1 MQSLPT
7 KEETHDDGES
17 VRVYLR
23 VRPAT
28 ERELAIASP
37 QVIFVDGPSVVVKS
51 DPPRSFTFDG
61 VLGETSTQQEVFES
75 VGRAVG
81 SSCLAGYNG
90 SVYVYGQTGAGK
102 THTMCGPINSVQ
114 SMQFDERRGILCR
127 MLDFIFA
134 EVARRGA
141 DGSSSEHRC
150 RCSFLEIYKEQITDL
165 LEPQN
170 ANLQVREDLTRG
182 VYVERLS
189 EVAVS
194 SLAEAFQVLWRGLRQ
209 RQVGSTHMN
218 EKSSRSHAVFTLYV
232 EAHEKRAGVTST
244 RVASLKLVDLA
255 GSERQQHAGDP
266 RSSLGQYADTKESLR
281 VKEAGAINKSLSAL
295 TNVIM
300 ALSRE
305 ERLRRER
312 RGERRNNYVHYR
324 DSKLTFLLRD
334 SLGGNSKTVIV
345 ANCSPAEIC
354 VQETISTLK
363 FAARAKH
370 IRCSVVRNEAFS
382 GTVESLMEEV
392 KFMRKKLASLSGHSF
407 DKSTLLSDGPT
418 NEEPEAE
425 DSGEDLDTQQQVAR
439 LEVLL
444 SAALE
449 REQQADQRQHRLQ
462 RLAKFLEDLDFRKC
476 SGWRKLYKEYA
487 SQLQQVQASAITD
500 DDEVQE
506 LSSKLVGFAALLGN
520 LVQGARVE
528 DGEEM
533 TESTGST
540 ETPPQVDDLGE
551 DISGDEVAF
560 IREENRLLRRQLED
574 HPEVQ
579 RLRAENWALR
589 EELRALDPG
598 WPRFP
603 SIEGGEKVPSPPGV
617 SAEAL
622 LRGFEDDD
630 TSSKTWFYFQKMA
643 KEVEELTRAK
653 EKLIYAMEVAEQTGP
668 TRTQDSSSASRRI
681 EEGDEQ
687 ERSSVS
693 VSMVHELDIATR
705 EALKQAQEL
714 LRPGAS
720 RLVPGRR
727 GAKEVDEGSPGL
739 AVEAAPVDEEDRL
752 KQAFQRIKQLQ
763 GTVDLVNAAY
773 GDAFDEF
780 QGLREEYESRW
791 EECQFFELQCSR
803 LNLTCLDL
811 ADRLVPGRPRPGF
824 STTGFWPSATE
835 KQKRS
840 FSMTSLRDASFWE
853 QRFQELQ
860 ELTGAV
866 VEDQLSLGTPSMPRK
881 LPGATDEGLANG
893 RGQYGDLAQ
902 SNSMS
907 ALLSAEM
914 RSQTPPLSGPSTA
927 DVAMRRVFSAPVL
940 VAPHVVAAVPPAVVP
955 TPLAAPVSTPWV
967 PIMAG
972 PPVATLAT
980 MPTMPKQGCT
990 TPAPPVVPKLALGSL
1005 GSMSTGD
1012 PSVPQWMEE
1021 GRRASSVGRKAV
1033 PTVPTVPVSRLSDAP
1048 GPMSQRASLPARV
1061 PLQVPMVPAVG
1072 PGHRWQAPKQ
1082 VPHTIARRM

>member
-1 MQSLPT
+1 MASRMDSGLEASMQSLPA
-7 KEETHDDGES
+7 KDELQDDGES
-17 VRVYLR
+17 IRVYLR
-23 VRPAT
+23 VRPPT
-28 ERELAIASP
+28 ERELAVASP
-37 QVIFVDGPSVVVKS
+37 KVVVAEGASVVVKS
-51 DPPRSFTFDG
+51 EPPRSFTFDG
-61 VLGETSTQQEVFES
+61 VLGETATQQEVFES

-114 SMQFDERRGILCR
+114 SMQFDERRGIICR
-127 MLDFIFA
+127 MLEFIFA
-134 EVARRGA
+134 EVARRGR
-141 DGSSSEHRC
+141 DGSNNVEHRC

-170 ANLQVREDLTRG
+170 TNLQVREDLTRG
-182 VYVERLS
+182 VYVERLM

-232 EAHEKRAGVTST
+232 EAHEKRAKVTST
-244 RVASLKLVDLA
+244 RVASLNLVDLA

-266 RSSLGQYADTKESLR
+266 RSSLVQPYESLR

-305 ERLRRER
+305 ERSRRER
-312 RGERRNNYVHYR
+312 RGAERRNNYVHYR

-345 ANCSPAEIC
+345 ANCSPAQIC

-370 IRCSVVRNEAFS
+370 IRCTVVRNEAFS
-382 GTVESLMEEV
+382 GTVESLMDEV
-392 KFMRKKLASLSGHSF
+392 KVLRKQLANLSGHHF
-407 DKSTLLSDGPT
+407 DKSTDHPM
-418 NEEPEAE
+418 EEPEAE
-425 DSGEDLDTQQQVAR
+425 ESAEDLDTQQQVAR

-462 RLAKFLEDLDFRKC
+462 RLSKFLEDLDFRKC
-476 SGWRKLYKEYA
+476 NGLRKVYNEYA
-487 SQLQQVQASAITD
+487 SQLQQVEASAITD
-500 DDEVQE
+500 DEEVQE
-506 LSSKLVGFAALLGN
+506 LSSKLIGFAALLGN
-520 LVQGARVE
+520 LVRGARVE
-528 DGEEM
+528 DGVDGEM
-533 TESTGST
+533 IESPGST
-540 ETPPQVDDLGE
+540 ETPPPLQEENE

-574 HPEVQ
+574 HPEVH

-589 EELRALDPG
+589 EELSALDPTG
-598 WPRFP
+598 WPRLL
-603 SIEGGEKVPSPPGV
+603 SMEGVDKMPSPPAV

-653 EKLIYAMEVAEQTGP
+653 EKLICAMEVAEQTGP
-668 TRTQDSSSASRRI
+668 PMQDSLAARRMD
-681 EEGDEQ
+681 EGDDQ
-687 ERSSVS
+687 ESSHRVP

-714 LRPGAS
+714 LQSPGL
-720 RLVPGRR
+720 RLAQQGRR
-727 GAKEVDEGSPGL
+727 GAKEVDEGNSGVSIKEE
-739 AVEAAPVDEEDRL
+739 AAAPVDEEERL
-752 KQAFQRIKQLQ
+752 KQAFLRIKQLE

-811 ADRLVPGRPRPGF
+811 AERLVPGHRPHPGF
-824 STTGFWPSATE
+824 STTGFYPTATE

-860 ELTGAV
+860 ELTGPV
-866 VEDQLSLGTPSMPRK
+866 QEDGMLGTSAAPSLRT
-881 LPGATDEGLANG
+881 LAGAMEGNTVSRSSGDTLAG
-893 RGQYGDLAQ
+893 SHSL
-902 SNSMS
+902 S
-907 ALLSAEM
+907 ALMPEM
-914 RSQTPPLSGPSTA
+914 RSTTPPLDVGPST
-927 DVAMRRVFSAPVL
+927 VPNVTPMRRVFSAPVVTT
-940 VAPHVVAAVPPAVVP
+940 VAVSPGTPWQPVLAGPLAPRAPVTVPQAQASHAAVPKL
-955 TPLAAPVSTPWV
+955 PLSA
-967 PIMAG
+967 M
-972 PPVATLAT
+972 
-980 MPTMPKQGCT
+980 
-990 TPAPPVVPKLALGSL
+990 APPGTAQV
-1005 GSMSTGD
+1005 T
-1012 PSVPQWMEE
+1012 QE
-1021 GRRASSVGRKAV
+1021 GRRASSVGHRTAV
-1033 PTVPTVPVSRLSDAP
+1033 STVPVSRCCGDVAGP
-1048 GPMSQRASLPARV
+1048 GPMSQRSSLPTRV
-1061 PLQVPMVPAVG
+1061 PVQVPVTPVTPVTPVPMQ
-1072 PGHRWQAPKQ
+1072 GHRWQVQGQ
-1082 VPHTIARRM
+1082 VTHATFQRRI